1 MYLFITLSP
10 GYAQT
15 TDFIP
20 GKMNNRIELALKE
33 IQQADTNELSNLLI
47 GIATEWATAGY
58 LYQANKLLENAW
70 SYQLANSKDYYYSF
84 QSFQVLW
91 KISGRE
97 PKNIPFELGTV
108 EQIEQYNWEYLFF
121 PRQVVADVSG
131 KV

>member
-1 MYLFITLSP
+1 
-10 GYAQT
+10 
-15 TDFIP
+15 
-20 GKMNNRIELALKE
+20 MNNRIELALKE

-58 LYQANKLLENAW
+58 LDQANKLLENAW

-108 EQIEQYNWEYLFF
+108 EQIEQYNWEDLFF